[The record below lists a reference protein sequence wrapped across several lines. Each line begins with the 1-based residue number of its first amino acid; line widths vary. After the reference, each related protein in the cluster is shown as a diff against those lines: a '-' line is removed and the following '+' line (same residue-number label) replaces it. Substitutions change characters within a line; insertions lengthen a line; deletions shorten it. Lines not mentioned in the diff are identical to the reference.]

1 MHSVYHR
8 GKEVDNNPFVA
19 AFQVCKNA
27 EDAEDVVQDTF
38 IQYHTMKKEFDSS
51 EHIRAWL
58 ISFHS
63 I

>member
-1 MHSVYHR
+1 MV
-8 GKEVDNNPFVA
+8 KNLPAMQETKFDP
-19 AFQVCKNA
+19 CKSK
-27 EDAEDVVQDTF
+27 EDAEDIVQDTF